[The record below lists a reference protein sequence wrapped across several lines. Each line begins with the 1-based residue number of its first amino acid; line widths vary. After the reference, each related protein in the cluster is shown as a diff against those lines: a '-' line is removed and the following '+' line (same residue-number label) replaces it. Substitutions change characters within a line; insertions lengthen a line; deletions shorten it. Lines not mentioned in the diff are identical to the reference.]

1 MITIHPPQGHASVA
15 ISEERQESGVYQTQ
29 RAASIFDLSGHTH
42 HCIALHCIA
51 SFRVST
57 LQSAVGRRLHLER
70 NSSKLQLHRSG
81 PFLFLPCL
89 FGPGPGP
96 VPSLDSLTRT
106 GAIYLHWAQNARRW
120 QIEYVQQIA
129 KLAYD
134 HETGRNVMCQ
144 HLMNKCAVLM
154 LEWGD
159 QCGAQMTDPC

>member
-1 MITIHPPQGHASVA
+1 MHQLLSPKKDKKAECTKPNVQHPSL
-15 ISEERQESGVYQTQ
+15 
-29 RAASIFDLSGHTH
+29 IFLDTHT
-42 HCIALHCIA
+42 IALHCIA

-89 FGPGPGP
+89 FGPGP

-106 GAIYLHWAQNARRW
+106 GAIYLHWAQNAHRW

>member
-1 MITIHPPQGHASVA
+1 MHQLLSPKKDKKAG
-15 ISEERQESGVYQTQ
+15 ECKQTQ
-29 RAASIFDLSGHTH
+29 RAASIFDLSGET
-42 HCIALHCIA
+42 IA

-57 LQSAVGRRLHLER
+57 LQSAGGRRLHLER

-89 FGPGPGP
+89 FGPGP